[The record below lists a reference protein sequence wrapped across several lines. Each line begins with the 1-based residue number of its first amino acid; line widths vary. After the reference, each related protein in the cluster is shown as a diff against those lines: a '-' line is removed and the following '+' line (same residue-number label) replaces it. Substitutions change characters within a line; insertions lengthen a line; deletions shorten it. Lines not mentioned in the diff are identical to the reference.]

1 MTLYWDVSKFWSFWT
16 LPLPLAP
23 IKVNI
28 WTFSLK
34 IFVCNNNHMLL
45 SQQQFSIKLF
55 HNNDLTFSNR
65 SRVHMIVNFDTWNA
79 LTGKLWNCM
88 CSWFNF
94 LKQICLTV
102 VEKVLNFQS
111 YMNIQCVFT
120 INMAKLTCDSLLDL
134 TSNAKMVTGSPVP

>member
-65 SRVHMIVNFDTWNA
+65 FRVHMIVNFDTWNA

-88 CSWFNF
+88 GSWFKANM
-94 LKQICLTV
+94 
-102 VEKVLNFQS
+102 S
-111 YMNIQCVFT
+111 YSSCKSAFKFSKLHEHTMRIYQKYGKTYLWFT
-120 INMAKLTCDSLLDL
+120 AWFDIKCKNGNRL
-134 TSNAKMVTGSPVP
+134 TSPLQ